1 MKFPQEIVDLI
12 FFYIHRLKQDD
23 LIEEMQ
29 NSIYLTFVGLI
40 FRTTKSYIRFQ
51 YRNFDLL
58 DDLEFYDIHNF
69 ENIIEDALPSRY
81 VYSSGFNRRSSYRD
95 IF

>member
-51 YRNFDLL
+51 YRWVEIDLMEANTSTARWIHRIRL
-58 DDLEFYDIHNF
+58 LEGTI
-69 ENIIEDALPSRY
+69 LSR
-81 VYSSGFNRRSSYRD
+81 SQL
-95 IF
+95 